1 VLAYTTRRLLLLIP
15 TLLGVSF
22 AVFLTMHLA
31 PGDPAQIML
40 GPRATATELARLRAE
55 LGLDRPFYE
64 QYATWLW
71 KILHGDWGRSLQLKR
86 AVLPLV
92 LDRFGNTAILALAA
106 LTLASLF
113 GLAAGILAAHL
124 RYTWADRLVTL
135 AALLGF
141 SIPVFWL
148 ALLLQLTLGLRL
160 SWFPI
165 SGMYSVG
172 DASLRSL
179 LWHLILPATA
189 LAAGPAAIIAR
200 MTRSTLL
207 ETFQEE
213 FIMTARAKGL
223 KESVVLLKH
232 ALKNALI
239 PTLTIIGME
248 GGFMLAGAVFV
259 EMIFSWPG
267 IGLLMV
273 NGILARDFP
282 LVQGALLL
290 TAASYV
296 FINLVVDLLYAYL
309 NPRIT
314 YE

>member
-1 VLAYTTRRLLLLIP
+1 MIAYTIRRLLLLIP

-31 PGDPAQIML
+31 PGDPVQIML
-40 GPRATATELARLRAE
+40 GPRATAAEMARLRAE
-55 LGLDRPFYE
+55 LGFDRPFYE
-64 QYATWLW
+64 QYASWLW
-71 KILHGDWGRSLQLKR
+71 RILNGDWGRSLQLKR

-92 LDRFGNTAILALAA
+92 LDRFGNTAILALTA
-106 LTLASLF
+106 LALASLF
-113 GLAAGILAAHL
+113 GLTAGILAAYF
-124 RYTWADRLVTL
+124 RYTWLDRAVTVG
-135 AALLGF
+135 ALIGF

-148 ALLLQLTLGLRL
+148 ALVLQLTLGLQL
-160 SWFPI
+160 GWFPI
-165 SGMYSVG
+165 SGMYGVG
-172 DASLRSL
+172 ESGLGALLR
-179 LWHLILPATA
+179 HLVLPATA

-207 ETFQEE
+207 ETLQEE
-213 FIMTARAKGL
+213 FILTARAKGL
-223 KESVVLLKH
+223 KERVVLLKH

-267 IGLLMV
+267 IGLLMI
-273 NGILARDFP
+273 NGILSRDFP

-290 TAASYV
+290 TATSYV
-296 FINLVVDLLYAYL
+296 LINLIVDLLYSYL

>member
-1 VLAYTTRRLLLLIP
+1 MLAYTTHRLLLLIP

-40 GPRATATELARLRAE
+40 GPRATAESLARLRAE
-55 LGLDRPFYE
+55 LGLDRPFYD
-64 QYATWLW
+64 QYAAWLW
-71 KILHGDWGRSLQLKR
+71 KILQGDWGRSLQLKR

-106 LTLASLF
+106 IGLASLF
-113 GLAAGILAAHL
+113 GTTVGILAAFR
-124 RYTWADRLVTL
+124 RYTLLDRWVTVS
-135 AALLGF
+135 ALIGF

-148 ALLLQLTLGLRL
+148 ALLLQLTLGLYL
-160 SWFPI
+160 GWFPI
-165 SGMYSVG
+165 AGMQG
-172 DASLRSL
+172 LDDPSLQSL
-179 LWHLILPATA
+179 LWHLFLPTLA

-200 MTRSTLL
+200 MTRATLL
-207 ETFQEE
+207 ETLQEE

-223 KESVVLLKH
+223 RESVVLLKH
-232 ALKNALI
+232 ALKNAFI

-290 TAASYV
+290 VASAYV
-296 FINLVVDLLYAYL
+296 IINLIVDLLYAYL